1 MPSATG
7 WTPPSEASVRPSS
20 TEDSPHIQRVD
31 MAQVQVTVNGRNYS
45 IACDDGEEEHLAGL
59 AEYVDGRVSELS
71 SSLGQIGEGRLLLMA
86 SLLIADDLAETRD
99 RLGDLESTS
108 ESARDAATNAID
120 SLSLS
125 VTETMT
131 AAAGR
136 IEDIA
141 ARLENA

>member
-1 MPSATG
+1 
-7 WTPPSEASVRPSS
+7 
-20 TEDSPHIQRVD
+20 

-45 IACDDGEEEHLAGL
+45 IACDDGEEAHLAGL
-59 AEYVDGRVSELS
+59 AEHVDSRVSELA

-86 SLLIADDLAETRD
+86 CLLISDDLAETRE
-99 RLGDLESTS
+99 RLGEMEAAS
-108 ESARDAATNAID
+108 ENAQKAATDASDN
-120 SLSLS
+120 LSQS
-125 VTETMT
+125 ATEAMT

>member
-1 MPSATG
+1 
-7 WTPPSEASVRPSS
+7 
-20 TEDSPHIQRVD
+20 

-59 AEYVDGRVSELS
+59 AEYVDGRVSELA